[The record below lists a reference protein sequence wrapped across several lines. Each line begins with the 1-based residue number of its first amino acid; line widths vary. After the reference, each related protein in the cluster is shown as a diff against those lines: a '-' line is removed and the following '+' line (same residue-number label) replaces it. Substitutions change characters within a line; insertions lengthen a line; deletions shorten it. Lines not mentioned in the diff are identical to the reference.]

1 MSTLLALEDIK
12 AAYGE
17 SQVLNGVSLHI
28 DQGELVTLLGRNGAG
43 KTTTLRTIM
52 GLLAPQA
59 GRVEFQGRN
68 IVGLAPNRIAK
79 LGVGYVPEERAVFPS
94 LTVLENLM
102 FPSWG
107 RGETGW
113 SLERIFSFFPRL
125 AERSDHKGSELSG
138 GEQQMLAIAR
148 ILRAK
153 MDLLLLDEPTEG
165 LAPLLVET
173 IGTILAEIKASG
185 LTVLLVEQN
194 TRFACRVADR
204 HHILYGGRIVHTCSN
219 AEFMA
224 DSEVQHKYLGV

>member
-1 MSTLLALEDIK
+1 MSLLKIDNIK

-17 SQVLNGVSLHI
+17 SQVIHGLSLEI
-28 DQGELVTLLGRNGAG
+28 EKGEIVTLLGRNGAG

-52 GLLAPQA
+52 GLLHPNSGQII
-59 GRVEFQGRN
+59 FQGRS
-68 IVGLAPNRIAK
+68 ITGLSPNQIAK
-79 LGVGYVPEERAVFPS
+79 SGVGYVPEERGIFPS
-94 LTVLENLM
+94 LTVVENMM

-113 SLERIFSFFPRL
+113 SLDRIFHHFPRL
-125 AERSDHKGSELSG
+125 QERSKHKGSELSG

-165 LAPLLVET
+165 LAPLLVQT
-173 IGTILAEIKASG
+173 IKIILEEVKTSG

-194 TRFACRVADR
+194 TRFACQVADR
-204 HHILYGGRIVHTCSN
+204 HHILYGGKIVHKCSN
-219 AEFMA
+219 EEFINNT
-224 DSEVQHKYLGV
+224 EIQQRYIGI

>member
-1 MSTLLALEDIK
+1 MSLLKIDNIK

-17 SQVLNGVSLHI
+17 SQVIHGLSLEI
-28 DQGELVTLLGRNGAG
+28 EKGEIVTLLGRNGAG

-52 GLLAPQA
+52 GLLHPNSGQII
-59 GRVEFQGRN
+59 FQGRS
-68 IVGLAPNRIAK
+68 ITGLSPNQIAK
-79 LGVGYVPEERAVFPS
+79 SGVGYVPEERGIFPS
-94 LTVLENLM
+94 LTVVENMM

-113 SLERIFSFFPRL
+113 SLDRIFHHFPRL
-125 AERSDHKGSELSG
+125 QERSKHKGSELSG

-165 LAPLLVET
+165 LAPLLVQT
-173 IGTILAEIKASG
+173 IKVILDEVKTSG

-194 TRFACRVADR
+194 TRFACQVADR
-204 HHILYGGRIVHTCSN
+204 HHILYGGKIVHKCSN
-219 AEFMA
+219 EEFINNT
-224 DSEVQHKYLGV
+224 EIQQRYIGI